1 MKVNFFIFFF
11 ILFAEILSIKILEKY
26 GSTTIICKSLGEVG
40 YENAIALDSSGFDLK
55 EDIFFTFKLEGERRR
70 DMTSQIK
77 YKFED
82 NVDKDTSSTTYYS
95 QLSKT
100 KDSSSNSESQVMGK
114 YTYKHYYTINKEEDK
129 NYLLIGFDC
138 TSGELTIENTKE
150 DDGNKEMIIII
161 VVFVVFF
168 VVIVVIII
176 ICTIRSRRARAARMA
191 MRMQMAS
198 GAYYPPP
205 GMGMGMSVGV
215 GMPPAYGSNYMMNNM
230 PPQPNMMGSQPVAY
244 SRMPNDATQ
253 VEPNAQNPDEIPQPN
268 SGMRIKKTKV

>member
-1 MKVNFFIFFF
+1 MKAKFFIFFF
-11 ILFAEILSIKILEKY
+11 ILFAKILSIRILEKY
-26 GSTTIICKSLGEVG
+26 GSTTITCKKPEETI
-40 YENAIALDSSGFDLK
+40 YENTIAFDSSGFNSKD
-55 EDIFFTFKLEGERRR
+55 DIFFTFKFEGTGNLNKE
-70 DMTSQIK
+70 IN
-77 YKFED
+77 YKFKD
-82 NVDKDTSSTTYYS
+82 TVDKEQDPDTYYS
-95 QLSKT
+95 LLDKT
-100 KDSSSNSESQVMGK
+100 KEPSSTSQSQVMDK
-114 YTYKHYYTINKEEDK
+114 FTLKHYYTIKKEDK
-129 NYLLIGFDC
+129 NYLLIGYVC
-138 TSGELTIENTKE
+138 NSGSLTIENTKE

-168 VVIVVIII
+168 VVVVVIII
-176 ICTIRSRRARAARMA
+176 ICTIRRRKARAARMA

-215 GMPPAYGSNYMMNNM
+215 GMPPAYGGNYMMNNM

-253 VEPNAQNPDEIPQPN
+253 IEPNAQNPDEIPQPN

>member
-1 MKVNFFIFFF
+1 MKAKFFIFFF
-11 ILFAEILSIKILEKY
+11 ILFAKILSIRILEKY
-26 GSTTIICKSLGEVG
+26 GSTTIKCKDPSDEN

-55 EDIFFTFKLEGERRR
+55 EDIFFTFKLEGTTDMRTQINYEFLDAVER
-70 DMTSQIK
+70 
-77 YKFED
+77 ED
-82 NVDKDTSSTTYYS
+82 NYRDYFNSNG
-95 QLSKT
+95 KT
-100 KDSSSNSESQVMGK
+100 KDSSSNSQSQVMGK

-129 NYLLIGFDC
+129 KYLLIGFDC
-138 TSGELTIENTKE
+138 TSGDLTIENTKE

-168 VVIVVIII
+168 III
-176 ICTIRSRRARAARMA
+176 IVITVICCIRRRKARAARMA

-253 VEPNAQNPDEIPQPN
+253 IEPNAQNPDEIPQPN

>member
-1 MKVNFFIFFF
+1 MKAKFFIFFF
-11 ILFAEILSIKILEKY
+11 ILFAKILSIKILEKY
-26 GSTTIICKSLGEVG
+26 GSTTITCRNRDNENYV
-40 YENAIALDSSGFDLK
+40 NAIALDSSGFNLK
-55 EDIFFTFKLEGERRR
+55 DDIFFTFKLEKGTS
-70 DMTSQIK
+70 DMRTQIN
-77 YKFED
+77 YEFL
-82 NVDKDTSSTTYYS
+82 DTVVRENDYNNYFNSN
-95 QLSKT
+95 SKT
-100 KDSSSNSESQVMGK
+100 KDSSSNSQSQVMGK
-114 YTYKHYYTINKEEDK
+114 YTYKHYYTINKEEDEK
-129 NYLLIGFDC
+129 YLLIGFDC

-168 VVIVVIII
+168 VIII
-176 ICTIRSRRARAARMA
+176 VITVICCIRRRKARAARMA

-215 GMPPAYGSNYMMNNM
+215 GMPPAYGGNYMMNNM

-253 VEPNAQNPDEIPQPN
+253 IEPNAQNPDEIPQPN

>member
-1 MKVNFFIFFF
+1 MKAKFFIFFF
-11 ILFAEILSIKILEKY
+11 ILFAKILSIRILEKY
-26 GSTTIICKSLGEVG
+26 GSTTIICKSPGEDG

-55 EDIFFTFKLEGERRR
+55 EDIFFTFKLEGRTT

-82 NVDKDTSSTTYYS
+82 NVDRDVSSTIYYL

-100 KDSSSNSESQVMGK
+100 KDSSSNSQSQVMNK

-129 NYLLIGFDC
+129 KYLLIGFDC

-168 VVIVVIII
+168 VIII
-176 ICTIRSRRARAARMA
+176 VITVICCIRRRKARAARMA

-215 GMPPAYGSNYMMNNM
+215 GMPPAYGGNYMMNNM

-253 VEPNAQNPDEIPQPN
+253 IEPNAQNPDEIPQPN

>member
-1 MKVNFFIFFF
+1 MKAKFFIFFF
-11 ILFAEILSIKILEKY
+11 ILFAKILSIKILEKY
-26 GSTTIICKSLGEVG
+26 GSTTITCRNRDNENYV
-40 YENAIALDSSGFDLK
+40 NAIALDSSGFNLK
-55 EDIFFTFKLEGERRR
+55 DDIFFTFKLEKGTSDMRTQINYEFSDAVEREENYR
-70 DMTSQIK
+70 DYFNS
-77 YKFED
+77 
-82 NVDKDTSSTTYYS
+82 NG
-95 QLSKT
+95 KT
-100 KDSSSNSESQVMGK
+100 KDSSSNSQSQVMGK

-129 NYLLIGFDC
+129 KYLLIGFDC

-168 VVIVVIII
+168 VVIVVITI
-176 ICTIRSRRARAARMA
+176 ICCIRRRKARAARMA

-198 GAYYPPP
+198 GAYYPQP
-205 GMGMGMSVGV
+205 GMSMGMSVGV

>member
-1 MKVNFFIFFF
+1 MKAKFFIFFF
-11 ILFAEILSIKILEKY
+11 ILFAKILSIRILEKY
-26 GSTTIICKSLGEVG
+26 GSTTIKCEDPSDDN
-40 YENAIALDSSGFDLK
+40 YENAIAFDSSGFNLK
-55 EDIFFTFKLEGERRR
+55 EDIFFTFKLEGRTT

-82 NVDKDTSSTTYYS
+82 NVDRDVSSTIYYL

-100 KDSSSNSESQVMGK
+100 KDSSSNSQSQVMNK

-129 NYLLIGFDC
+129 KYLLIGFVC
-138 TSGELTIENTKE
+138 TSGDLTIENTKE

-168 VVIVVIII
+168 VVIIVITV
-176 ICTIRSRRARAARMA
+176 ICCIRRRKARAARMA

-215 GMPPAYGSNYMMNNM
+215 GMPPAYGGNYMMNNM

-253 VEPNAQNPDEIPQPN
+253 IEPNAQNPDEIPQPN

>member
-1 MKVNFFIFFF
+1 MKAKFFIFFF
-11 ILFAEILSIKILEKY
+11 ILFAKILSIRILEKY
-26 GSTTIICKSLGEVG
+26 GSTTIKCKDPSDVN
-40 YENAIALDSSGFDLK
+40 YENAIAFDSSGFNLK
-55 EDIFFTFKLEGERRR
+55 EDIFFTFKLEGERR
-70 DMTSQIK
+70 DMTSQIN
-77 YKFED
+77 YEFL
-82 NVDKDTSSTTYYS
+82 DTVVRENDYNNYFNGNG
-95 QLSKT
+95 KT
-100 KDSSSNSESQVMGK
+100 KDSSSDSQSQVMGK

-129 NYLLIGFDC
+129 KYLLIGFDC
-138 TSGELTIENTKE
+138 TSGDLTIENTKE

-168 VVIVVIII
+168 VIII
-176 ICTIRSRRARAARMA
+176 VITVICCIRRRKARAARMA

-253 VEPNAQNPDEIPQPN
+253 IEPNAQNPDEIPQPN

>member
-1 MKVNFFIFFF
+1 MKAKFFIFFF
-11 ILFAEILSIKILEKY
+11 ILFAKILSIRILEKY
-26 GSTTIICKSLGEVG
+26 GSTTIKCKEQSDAN
-40 YENAIALDSSGFDLK
+40 YENAIAFDSSGFNLK
-55 EDIFFTFKLEGERRR
+55 EDIFFTFKLEGDRT
-70 DMTSQIK
+70 DMTTQIK

-82 NVDKDTSSTTYYS
+82 NVDRDESSTYYYE

-100 KDSSSNSESQVMGK
+100 KDSSSNSQSQVMNK

-129 NYLLIGFDC
+129 KYLLIGFDC
-138 TSGELTIENTKE
+138 TSGDLTIENTKE

-168 VVIVVIII
+168 VIII
-176 ICTIRSRRARAARMA
+176 VITVICCIRRRKARAARMA

-215 GMPPAYGSNYMMNNM
+215 GMPPAYGGNYMMNNM

-253 VEPNAQNPDEIPQPN
+253 IEPNAQNPDEIPQPN

>member
-1 MKVNFFIFFF
+1 MKAKFFIFFF
-11 ILFAEILSIKILEKY
+11 ILFAKILSIKILEKY
-26 GSTTIICKSLGEVG
+26 GSTTIICKSPGEDG
-40 YENAIALDSSGFDLK
+40 YENAIAFDSSGFNLK
-55 EDIFFTFKLEGERRR
+55 EDIFFTFKLEGERR
-70 DMTSQIK
+70 DMTSQIN
-77 YKFED
+77 YEFL
-82 NVDKDTSSTTYYS
+82 DTVVRENDYNNYFNGNG
-95 QLSKT
+95 KT
-100 KDSSSNSESQVMGK
+100 KDSSSDSQSQVMGK

-129 NYLLIGFDC
+129 KYLLIGFDC
-138 TSGELTIENTKE
+138 TSGDLTIENTKE

-168 VVIVVIII
+168 VIII
-176 ICTIRSRRARAARMA
+176 VITVICCIRRRKARAARMA

-253 VEPNAQNPDEIPQPN
+253 IEPNAQNPDEIPQPN

>member
-1 MKVNFFIFFF
+1 MKAKFFIFFF
-11 ILFAEILSIKILEKY
+11 IIFAKILSIKILEKY
-26 GSTTIICKSLGEVG
+26 GSTTIICKSPGEDG

-55 EDIFFTFKLEGERRR
+55 EDIFFTFKLEGVR
-70 DMTSQIK
+70 DMTSQINYEFLDAVVREND
-77 YKFED
+77 YKNYF
-82 NVDKDTSSTTYYS
+82 NSN
-95 QLSKT
+95 SKT
-100 KDSSSNSESQVMGK
+100 KDSSSNSQSQVMGK

-129 NYLLIGFDC
+129 KYLLIGFDC

-168 VVIVVIII
+168 VIII
-176 ICTIRSRRARAARMA
+176 VITVICCIRRRKARAARMA

-253 VEPNAQNPDEIPQPN
+253 IEPNAQNPDEIPQPN

>member
-1 MKVNFFIFFF
+1 MKAKFFIFFF
-11 ILFAEILSIKILEKY
+11 ILFAKILSIRILEKY
-26 GSTTIICKSLGEVG
+26 GSTTIKCKEQSDAN
-40 YENAIALDSSGFDLK
+40 YENAIAFDSSGFNLK
-55 EDIFFTFKLEGERRR
+55 EDIFFTFKLEGVST
-70 DMTSQIK
+70 DMTTQIK
-77 YKFED
+77 YDFL
-82 NVDKDTSSTTYYS
+82 DTVEGENNYNNYFNTNG
-95 QLSKT
+95 KT
-100 KDSSSNSESQVMGK
+100 KDSSSDSQSQVMGK

-129 NYLLIGFDC
+129 KYLLIGFDC
-138 TSGELTIENTKE
+138 TSGDLTIENTKE

-168 VVIVVIII
+168 VIII
-176 ICTIRSRRARAARMA
+176 VITVICCIRRRKARAARMA

-253 VEPNAQNPDEIPQPN
+253 IEPNAQNPDEIPQPN

>member
-1 MKVNFFIFFF
+1 MKAKFFIFFF
-11 ILFAEILSIKILEKY
+11 ILFAKILSIRILEKY
-26 GSTTIICKSLGEVG
+26 GSTTIKCKVPSDAN

-55 EDIFFTFKLEGERRR
+55 EDIFFTFKLEGRTT

-82 NVDKDTSSTTYYS
+82 NVDRDVSSTIYYL

-100 KDSSSNSESQVMGK
+100 KDSSSNSQSQVMNK

-129 NYLLIGFDC
+129 KYLLIGFDC
-138 TSGELTIENTKE
+138 TSGDLTIENTKE

-168 VVIVVIII
+168 VIII
-176 ICTIRSRRARAARMA
+176 VITVICCIRRRKARAARMA

-215 GMPPAYGSNYMMNNM
+215 GMPPAYGGNYMMNNM

-253 VEPNAQNPDEIPQPN
+253 IEPNAQNPDEIPQPN

>member
-1 MKVNFFIFFF
+1 MKAKFFIFFF
-11 ILFAEILSIKILEKY
+11 ILFAKILSIKILEKY
-26 GSTTIICKSLGEVG
+26 GSTTIICKSPGEDG

-55 EDIFFTFKLEGERRR
+55 EDIFFTFKLEGRTT

-82 NVDKDTSSTTYYS
+82 NVNRDEISTNYYS

-100 KDSSSNSESQVMGK
+100 KDSSSDSQSQVMNK

-129 NYLLIGFDC
+129 KYLLIGFDC

-168 VVIVVIII
+168 VIII
-176 ICTIRSRRARAARMA
+176 VITVICCIRRRKARAARMA

-215 GMPPAYGSNYMMNNM
+215 GMPPAYGGNYMMNNM

-253 VEPNAQNPDEIPQPN
+253 IEPNAQNPDEIPQPN

>member
-1 MKVNFFIFFF
+1 MKAKFFIFFF
-11 ILFAEILSIKILEKY
+11 ILFAKILSIKILEKY
-26 GSTTIICKSLGEVG
+26 GSTTIICKSPGEDG
-40 YENAIALDSSGFDLK
+40 YENAIAFDSSGFNLK
-55 EDIFFTFKLEGERRR
+55 EDIFFTFKLEGVST
-70 DMTSQIK
+70 DMTTQIK
-77 YKFED
+77 YDFL
-82 NVDKDTSSTTYYS
+82 DTVEGENNYNNYFNTNG
-95 QLSKT
+95 KT
-100 KDSSSNSESQVMGK
+100 KDSSSDSQSQVMGK

-129 NYLLIGFDC
+129 KYLLIGFDC
-138 TSGELTIENTKE
+138 TSGDLTIENTKE

-168 VVIVVIII
+168 VIII
-176 ICTIRSRRARAARMA
+176 VITVICCIRRRKARAARMA

-253 VEPNAQNPDEIPQPN
+253 IEPNAQNPDEIPQPN